1 MNYRKYLIISIDEI
15 DKVNI
20 SELCDSSIDSL
31 RKSLDGKKVLLRWWT
46 TDSAC
51 WHPTPE
57 QIQYANNLDLE
68 SFEEETLLP
77 PPDPYFIQTL
87 ENKEGP
93 FTQDEILGILST
105 SEWTI
110 DISRI

>member
-31 RKSLDGKKVLLRWWT
+31 RKSVDGKKVLLRWWT
-46 TDSAC
+46 TDCVC
-51 WHPTPE
+51 WYPSPE
-57 QIQYANNLDLE
+57 QVQLANNLDINSYVE
-68 SFEEETLLP
+68 GTPLP
-77 PPDPYFIQTL
+77 PPDPHFIQTL
-87 ENKEGP
+87 ETKEGP
-93 FTQDEILGILST
+93 FTHDEILSILST

-110 DISRI
+110 DISKI